1 MVIDIVGYPE
11 CWGWSHCEFSSSICY
26 EKVYWRGNNWN
37 KQHEV
42 IFLFAFELSFYWV
55 VLLRLRALLVYWV
68 LLYFVFMASIR
79 RTLSPVPRPGISMS
93 GEACNVASPLS
104 KSSSYNSHHP
114 QPAGLYSPVSGS
126 LDYALYKAQTFLL
139 SFFSQRSSRPLER
152 SKSMGQSW
160 RKALFHFLVCFLLG
174 MFVGL
179 TPFASPTLSM
189 NFMSK
194 HQVFSIDVFRHD
206 DRIRI
211 YDLPRNATPVFER
224 SEMNDSTISKQHIST
239 GELRDESPLDAFG
252 NKSVDESSNV
262 SFHNLLIIVTPTY
275 ARPLQAYYL
284 SRLAHTLKLVPPPL
298 LWIVVEMNSQSAK
311 TAGLLRYSGIMYR
324 HLICKQNLTD
334 VNDRGMHL
342 RNVALL
348 HIETHHLDGIV
359 YFADDENT
367 YALDLFE
374 QMREIR
380 YFLYLS
386 SLFPFLTNENCHT
399 WLK

>member
-1 MVIDIVGYPE
+1 M
-11 CWGWSHCEFSSSICY
+11 
-26 EKVYWRGNNWN
+26 
-37 KQHEV
+37 
-42 IFLFAFELSFYWV
+42 FAFELSFYWV